1 MTVHRSALVTGGS
14 RGIGA
19 EIARRLAGE
28 GYHLTLAARTLDTL
42 AETARLLREEFGV
55 EANPVAARMND
66 LDQVRDL
73 VQAHADRFGG
83 LNALVLSAGT
93 GTAGRVADMQAK
105 TYERMLDVNFRA
117 PITLVQA
124 ALPLLRKSAAEDPA
138 RGAKIIALASITGVA
153 GEAGLAAYGAT
164 KAALISLCETV
175 SLEES
180 GNGVSATA
188 ISPGY
193 VDTDMTAWKHDELD
207 PSAMLRTGDIAEMA
221 LAVTRLSRNAV
232 IPNIVLTRAG
242 DRMWRARATA
252 IETPGT
258 GYAACVSR

>member
-1 MTVHRSALVTGGS
+1 MTRSALITGGS

-28 GYHLTLAARTLDTL
+28 GYHLTLAARNADTL
-42 AETARLLREEFGV
+42 TETARRLRDESGV
-55 EANPVAARMND
+55 EVNPVVAQMND
-66 LDQVRDL
+66 LDQVRNL
-73 VQAHADRFGG
+73 VREHEDRFGG

-93 GTAGRVADMQAK
+93 GTAGRVADMPAK

-117 PITLVQA
+117 PITLIQA
-124 ALPLLRKSAAEDPA
+124 ALPLLRKSAADDPA
-138 RGAKIIALASITGVA
+138 RGAKIVALASITGVA

-180 GNGVSATA
+180 ANGVSATA

-193 VDTDMTAWKHDELD
+193 VDTDMTAWKRDELD
-207 PSAMLRTGDIAEMA
+207 RTAMLSTGDIAEMV

-242 DRMWRARATA
+242 DGIWRA
-252 IETPGT
+252 
-258 GYAACVSR
+258 

>member
-1 MTVHRSALVTGGS
+1 MTTRSALVTGGS

-28 GYHLTLAARTLDTL
+28 GYLLTIAARNEEVLTQ
-42 AETARLLREEFGV
+42 TATRLREETGTEV
-55 EANPVAARMND
+55 HPVVAQMSD
-66 LDQVRDL
+66 LDDVRAL

-83 LNALVLSAGT
+83 LHALVLSAGT
-93 GTAGRVADMQAK
+93 GTAGAVADLPVR

-117 PITLVQA
+117 PITLIQA
-124 ALPLLRKSAAEDPA
+124 ALPLLRKSAQDDPQ
-138 RGAKIIALASITGVA
+138 RGAKIVALASITGVA

-180 GNGVSATA
+180 ANGVSATA

-193 VDTDMTAWKHDELD
+193 VDTDMTAWKRDVPD
-207 PSAMLRTGDIAEMA
+207 RSAMLTTGDIAEMV
-221 LAVTRLSRNAV
+221 LAITRLSRNAV
-232 IPNIVLTRAG
+232 VPNIVISRAG
-242 DRMWRARATA
+242 DQLWRA
-252 IETPGT
+252 
-258 GYAACVSR
+258 